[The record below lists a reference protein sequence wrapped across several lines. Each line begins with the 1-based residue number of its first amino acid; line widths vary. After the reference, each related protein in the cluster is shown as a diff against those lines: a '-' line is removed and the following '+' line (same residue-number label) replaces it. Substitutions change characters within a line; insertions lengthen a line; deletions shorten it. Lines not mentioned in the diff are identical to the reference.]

1 MYTLGYPAV
10 GKRTVGQQLAD
21 LLDGVLIDNQ
31 LIHHPVLALFRWDGK
46 SPLPAEIWERTDPIR
61 QTVLKAIEDL
71 APRSNSYVFTNCQEA
86 GDWAA
91 AQFDSVRSLAH
102 RRGSLFLA
110 VMLTCDVDEQVRR
123 IDTPDRIALM
133 KGSDPEGYRWHRQH
147 VTLFQPP
154 PKTSCTSTRQAPR
167 PLRLRRRSMNHS
179 SHGACELR
187 VARHWR
193 KRRGRPCRGED
204 DNSDGC

>member
-1 MYTLGYPAV
+1 MLGYPAV

-46 SPLPAEIWERTDPIR
+46 SPLPAEIWQRTDPIR
-61 QTVLKAIEDL
+61 DTVLKTIEDL
-71 APRSNSYVFTNCQEA
+71 APRSNSYVFTNCLEDD
-86 GDWAA
+86 DWAA
-91 AQFDSVRSLAH
+91 AQYDSVRSLAH

-133 KGSDPEGYRWHRQH
+133 KGSDPEGYRWHRQR

-154 PKTSCTSTRQAPR
+154 PEDVLHVDTTSTEPAQTAKAIYESLVERG
-167 PLRLRRRSMNHS
+167 LRRHE
-179 SHGACELR
+179 G
-187 VARHWR
+187 
-193 KRRGRPCRGED
+193 
-204 DNSDGC
+204 